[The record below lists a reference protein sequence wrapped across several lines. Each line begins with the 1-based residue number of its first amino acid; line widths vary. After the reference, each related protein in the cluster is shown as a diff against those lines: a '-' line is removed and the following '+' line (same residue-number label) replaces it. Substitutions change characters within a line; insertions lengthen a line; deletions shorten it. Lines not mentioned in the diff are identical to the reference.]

1 MSYYTRSQ
9 AQAKHKAQ
17 AEFQTEQQHKMEQ
30 TEQEQEQEQAQAQER
45 PLPDAWYSV
54 NIPTFYTYR
63 YREEDIIRAM
73 KEVKRILSEIEASES
88 MERVIDL
95 FEYLMQFPFILIVR
109 PSTGAAI
116 QQKIKDFKPI
126 IAEQERRLTAFHA
139 AHETMVKSLAPLD
152 SQVQKAGMH
161 LLREYVVFQKEM
173 ARWMHLKD
181 IMGKLE
187 SIIKN

>member
-1 MSYYTRSQ
+1 MTVMSYYTRSQ
-9 AQAKHKAQ
+9 AQAKQQTEFQAQ
-17 AEFQTEQQHKMEQ
+17 AKQQQQAEQTEQTEQ
-30 TEQEQEQEQAQAQER
+30 TEQEQ
-45 PLPDAWYSV
+45 PLPSTWYTV
-54 NIPTFYTYR
+54 NIPTCYTYR
-63 YREEDIIRAM
+63 YREEDVVRAM
-73 KEVKRILSEIEASES
+73 KDVKRILSEIEASES

-109 PSTGAAI
+109 PSIPI

-126 IAEQERRLTAFHA
+126 IAEQERRLAAFHT
-139 AHETMVKSLAPLD
+139 AHETMVKSLASLN

-181 IMGKLE
+181 IMGKVE
-187 SIIKN
+187 NIIKN

>member
-1 MSYYTRSQ
+1 MSHSYFTRSQ
-9 AQAKHKAQ
+9 AQQKT
-17 AEFQTEQQHKMEQ
+17 EFQTEQQA
-30 TEQEQEQEQAQAQER
+30 QEFQAQAQQQAQELEAS
-45 PLPDAWYSV
+45 PVTWHSV
-54 NIPTFYTYR
+54 NISTCYTYR
-63 YREEDIIRAM
+63 YRDEDIVRVTTHM
-73 KEVKRILSEIEASES
+73 KQILSEIEASGY

-116 QQKIKDFKPI
+116 QQKIKDYKPI
-126 IAEQERRLTAFHA
+126 IAEQERRLTAFHT

-161 LLREYVVFQKEM
+161 LLREYVAFQKEM
-173 ARWMHLKD
+173 VRWMHLKD
-181 IMGKLE
+181 IMEKLE

>member
-1 MSYYTRSQ
+1 MTVMSYYTRSQ
-9 AQAKHKAQ
+9 AQKAQKAQ
-17 AEFQTEQQHKMEQ
+17 AQAQQQQTEFQTEF
-30 TEQEQEQEQAQAQER
+30 QEQ
-45 PLPDAWYSV
+45 PLPSTWYTV
-54 NIPTFYTYR
+54 NIPTCYR
-63 YREEDIIRAM
+63 YREEDIVRVM

-109 PSTGAAI
+109 PSI
-116 QQKIKDFKPI
+116 PVQQKIKDFKPI
-126 IAEQERRLTAFHA
+126 IAEQERRQAAFHT